1 LQASLAEA
9 PNCSL
14 DWRTGE
20 YSFVRPVSVL
30 RYAGMVV
37 DNKPEYEDLLK
48 KSPLFKGADAAELR
62 AALQVSGRNHLTRGE
77 FYFHQG
83 EPADHF
89 YVIVEGRVRLSQLTP
104 EGHQVIIHFM
114 GPGDG
119 MGIIVALSNTTYP
132 LSAEVVTDCVV
143 LSWDYEATIN
153 LMKQYPRLAL
163 NGLRLVA
170 GRFHEL
176 QNRYREL
183 STERVERRVARAV
196 LRLASQSGRRTE
208 KGVLLDLP
216 ISRQDLGEMTG
227 TTLYTVSRILSGW
240 EQRGLIETGRE
251 RIIIRTPHDLVI
263 IAEDLPAEHKQPRI
277 LPEHVQE
284 DEAR

>member
-1 LQASLAEA
+1 
-9 PNCSL
+9 
-14 DWRTGE
+14 
-20 YSFVRPVSVL
+20 
-30 RYAGMVV
+30 MVV
-37 DNKPEYEDLLK
+37 DNKPEFEELLA
-48 KSPLFKGADAAELR
+48 KSPLFKGADAAERR
-62 AALQVSGRNHLTRGE
+62 AALQVSTRCQLARGE
-77 FYFHQG
+77 FFFHQG
-83 EPADHF
+83 EPANNF
-89 YVIVEGRVRLSQLTP
+89 YVIVEGRVRLSQLNP

-132 LSAEVVTDCVV
+132 LSAEVVTDCVA
-143 LSWDYEATIN
+143 LSWDYDATIS

-196 LRLASQSGRRTE
+196 LRLAQQSGRRTE

-227 TTLYTVSRILSGW
+227 TTLYTVSRILSSW
-240 EQRGLIETGRE
+240 EQLGLIETGRE
-251 RIIIRTPHDLVI
+251 RIIILSPHDLVI
-263 IAEDLPAEHKQPRI
+263 IAEDLPAEPKQPRI
-277 LPEHVQE
+277 WPAHIQE
-284 DEAR
+284 DESRG